1 MELWIAEIK
10 STSERP
16 IQKLISPLIFNG
28 ESNCYIASEYE
39 GTIVVKTSNN
49 KVQKVFLSHYGVTSR
64 EQRIPLIYDEQW
76 DVWYDKG
83 DELEERSPIGINQC
97 GTFFFEAE
105 DGDGYIIDRSSDV
118 YITSS
123 LLTEEEFQQMKDE
136 IVHMLEDLLTANEGP
151 ATPMRLWREN
161 VEAAQYALEQT
172 KKLHEVLLE
181 LEDAPH
187 EQLIREQQLVPSSK
201 IKRFNAEF
209 LINRKLF
216 PFKDK
221 FSIPVNVRSIDILEH
236 RMIRWGL
243 ERLIDYADRY
253 LRQARN
259 RKRDLCQRRDFLIY
273 ALSSEKDQRLGIWE
287 QKRINNSIKKD
298 LVHVSEFL
306 RLVCESERYWEE
318 IVDIAKKCLNLH
330 YLNVGE
336 EELAQT
342 HLFTFSPLYSEAYQY
357 LDDLLNLKP
366 LKQLSNT
373 YAPLQ
378 KSPKLYEVW
387 CLLSIIH
394 SLIYECGF
402 IPVQNPYTQI
412 QRRLQR
418 KRGLEGISFTF
429 HRPVYRYENSYELQ
443 EMDLTLEVYYERPFL
458 DAEKSYRPDFTFIF
472 RDSFRT
478 ETAFLDAKYK
488 PLPNREYWA
497 EIVRDV
503 SFEKYYEPLPKKPI
517 ASFLMHPNKL
527 KDVSIHTWNAAINH
541 RKQEELR
548 HRLGSFDYKPSNKK
562 GFVKW
567 MNMLLHYHL
576 GYNGVCMHCGAHFP
590 AKCEYDVQQKK
601 KKYFTCSNPECEAF
615 WVESF
620 CFNRKGRI
628 YAKKDAHESSTAT
641 LFKYTKHSGMN
652 YHKETPDEWDVFCP
666 VCNKRAQDRFTRV
679 RQF

>member
-10 STSERP
+10 STSKRP
-16 IQKLISPLIFNG
+16 IQRLVSPLIFNE

-39 GTIVVKTSNN
+39 GTIVVKTSNH
-49 KVQKVFLSHYGVTSR
+49 KVQKVFLSHYGVTAN

-83 DELEERSPIGINQC
+83 DEFEERSPIGINQC

-105 DGDGYIIDRSSDV
+105 DGDGYIIGRSADV
-118 YITSS
+118 SITSS

-136 IVHMLEDLLTANEGP
+136 IVGMLEDLFTANKGP
-151 ATPMRLWREN
+151 ATPMKLWREN
-161 VEAAQYALEQT
+161 VEVARYALDQM

-181 LEDAPH
+181 LEEAPH
-187 EQLIREQQLVPSSK
+187 EQLIREHHLITSSK

-221 FSIPVNVRSIDILEH
+221 FLIPVNVRSIDIPEH

-259 RKRDLCQRRDFLIY
+259 RKRDLYQRRDFLTH
-273 ALSSEKDQRLGIWE
+273 ALSNQHDHRLGLFE
-287 QKRINNSIKKD
+287 EERIRNSIKKD
-298 LVHVSEFL
+298 LDYVSESL
-306 RLVCESERYWEE
+306 QLVCKSERYWKE
-318 IVDIAKKCLNLH
+318 IGEIAKNCLSLH

-336 EELAQT
+336 EELEQT

-373 YAPLQ
+373 YVPLQ
-378 KSPKLYEVW
+378 KSPKLYEIW

-402 IPVQNPYTQI
+402 FPTQNPYIQI
-412 QRRLQR
+412 QRYLQR
-418 KRGLEGISFTF
+418 KGGLEGISFTF
-429 HRPVYRYENSYELQ
+429 NRPVYRYKEYRELQ
-443 EMDLTLEVYYERPFL
+443 KTNLTLEVHYERPFL
-458 DAEKSYRPDFTFIF
+458 DTEKSYRPDFTFTF
-472 RDSFRT
+472 RDDFQA

-488 PLPNREYWA
+488 PLPNWEHWI
-497 EIVRDV
+497 EIIRDV

-517 ASFLMHPNKL
+517 ASFLIHPNKL
-527 KDVSIHTWNAAINH
+527 NDVSVHTWNATMNH

-548 HRLGSFDYKPSNKK
+548 HRLGSFEYKPSNKK
-562 GFVKW
+562 EFVKW

-576 GYNGVCMHCGAHFP
+576 RYNGVCLHCGSHLP
-590 AKCEYDVQQKK
+590 AKCELFSW
-601 KKYFTCSNPECEAF
+601 KKYFTCSNPDCEAF
-615 WVESF
+615 WVESS
-620 CFNRKGRI
+620 CFNRKR
-628 YAKKDAHESSTAT
+628 ARRAQKDAHDPSTAI
-641 LFKYTKHSGMN
+641 LFKYTKHSRMN
-652 YHKETPDEWDVFCP
+652 YHKETTNEWDVFCP
-666 VCNKRAQDRFTRV
+666 VCNKCAQDII
-679 RQF
+679 